1 MPLLLIIYQTDF
13 KFKKKEIMKKL
24 LFILLT
30 TFLSSGIYSQG
41 NNFQFSQVLNYSYD
55 ESSPP
60 AHNMVSQGTLTVPAN
75 KVWKITSAS
84 SYGRRAQDGYTNYA
98 NGGLYIDNIEI
109 NPSAQN
115 NSSNVPYW
123 LSSGT
128 YTVYLITPESNYHI
142 YGTLSILEFNIV
154 Q

>member
-1 MPLLLIIYQTDF
+1 
-13 KFKKKEIMKKL
+13 MKKIL
-24 LFILLT
+24 LFIF
-30 TFLSSGIYSQG
+30 TFFSLSYFFGQG
-41 NNFQFSQVLNYSYD
+41 NNLQFSQVLNYSYN

-60 AHNMVSQGTLTVPAN
+60 VFNMVSQGTLTVPAN

-84 SYGRRAQDGYTNYA
+84 SYGRRASDGYTNYV

-115 NSSNVPYW
+115 HSSNVPYW

-128 YTVYLITPESNYHI
+128 YTVYLYTSESNYHI
-142 YGTLSILEFNIV
+142 YGTLSIVEFNIV

>member
-1 MPLLLIIYQTDF
+1 
-13 KFKKKEIMKKL
+13 MKKL

-30 TFLSSGIYSQG
+30 TFLSSGIYAQG
-41 NNFQFSQVLNYSYD
+41 NNLQFSQVLNYSYD

-60 AHNMVSQGTLTVPAN
+60 VYNMVSQGTLTVPAN

-84 SYGRRAQDGYTNYA
+84 SYGRRASDGYTNYV

-115 NSSNVPYW
+115 HSSNVPYW

-128 YTVYLITPESNYHI
+128 YTVYLYTSESNYHI
-142 YGTLSILEFNIV
+142 YGTLSIVEFNIV